1 MSANPPKEMTQKCL
15 VSGLWTIILV
25 LIGVSPARAQ
35 IRPEPTAIGLA
46 PREVVGRLR
55 ADPYAYF
62 RFVNRPWIA
71 RVCEEFA
78 DEVRELP
85 IVRLHGDA
93 HVEQFGVTS
102 ESWGLDDFDDSEQ
115 GSALID
121 IVRFLG
127 SVDLVV
133 RQRGWMSERDALFN
147 RFFAGYREGLT
158 DPQLQPPPPT
168 IVNRL
173 RAGTSRSRPEFL
185 SWGEGLMR
193 PMEAAALEA
202 VVAGLRAVEPLVA
215 AQRPEL
221 PPGYLT
227 VIRAGWL
234 QMGVGS
240 AVVPKILIR
249 VQGASSAPDDDIL
262 VEAKESRNLDGLRCR
277 ETPPSVQPT
286 LRVVLGATQLGR
298 LKPNILVA
306 GPALVIPELV
316 ARGKELRQWWLRS
329 WDPSYRELHLAD
341 LRSAR
346 DLAALGYDAGVQL
359 GAGGMKEVPG
369 GARSDDRRRLLASL
383 KQIEPRIRE
392 RTGRLVDDLLKG
404 WNEFRAQ

>member
-1 MSANPPKEMTQKCL
+1 MCAKAPKEMTRKRL
-15 VSGLWTIILV
+15 LPLWTIILV
-25 LIGVSPARAQ
+25 LIGVSPAVAQ
-35 IRPEPTAIGLA
+35 IRPEAATIDLA
-46 PREVVGRLR
+46 PRELVDRLR

-78 DEVRELP
+78 DEVGALP

-102 ESWGLDDFDDSEQ
+102 EAWGLDDFDDSEQ

-127 SVDLVV
+127 SVDLVL
-133 RQRGWMSERDALFN
+133 RQRGWTGERETLFD
-147 RFFAGYREGLT
+147 RFFAGYRNGLT
-158 DPQLQPPPPT
+158 DPQLQPPRPM
-168 IVNRL
+168 IVNRI
-173 RAGTSRSRPEFL
+173 RAGTPRSRLEFL
-185 SWGEGLMR
+185 SWGEALMR
-193 PMEAAALEA
+193 PMEGPALEA

-215 AQRPEL
+215 AQRRDL

-249 VQGASSAPDDDIL
+249 VQGVSKAPDDDVL
-262 VEAKESRNLDGLRCR
+262 VEAKQARNLDGLRCR

-306 GPALVIPELV
+306 GPTLVIPELV

-329 WDPSYRELHLAD
+329 WDPSYRELHVAD

-346 DLAALGYDAGVQL
+346 DLAAVGYDAGVQL
-359 GAGGMKEVPG
+359 GAGGMKEVSG
-369 GARSDDRRRLLASL
+369 VARSGDRRRMLALL
-383 KQIEPRIRE
+383 KQLEPRIRE
-392 RTGRLVDDLLKG
+392 RTGGLVDDLLKG
-404 WNEFRAQ
+404 WNELRAQ